1 LGAPS
6 FERESLPMRGEG
18 KCICEKLKVDGETYE
33 VTCLSV
39 GNPHCVLFVD
49 DLEAFPVQEIGP
61 KIEAHRVF
69 PKRTNVE
76 FVQVITRGEIKVRVW
91 ERGAG
96 ETLACGTGAC
106 ASAVASHT
114 LGKTDKEVTVH
125 LLGGDLK
132 ILYDRHIF
140 MTGPAVKVFV
150 GELFS

>member
-1 LGAPS
+1 
-6 FERESLPMRGEG
+6 MRGEG
-18 KCICEKLKVDGETYE
+18 IFLNKKLRVDDEVYE
-33 VTCLSV
+33 VTCMSL

-49 DLEAFPVQEIGP
+49 NLDAFPVQEIGP
-61 KIEAHRVF
+61 KIENHRVF

-76 FVQVITRGEIKVRVW
+76 FVQIINRDEIKVRVW

-114 LGKTDKEVTVH
+114 LGKTDKEMTVH
-125 LLGGDLK
+125 LSGGDLRV
-132 ILYDRHIF
+132 LYDCSVF